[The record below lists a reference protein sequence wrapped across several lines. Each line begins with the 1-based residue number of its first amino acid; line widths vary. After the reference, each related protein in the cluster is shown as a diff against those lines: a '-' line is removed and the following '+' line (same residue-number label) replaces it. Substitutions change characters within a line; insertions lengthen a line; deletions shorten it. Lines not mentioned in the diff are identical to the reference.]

1 LLWREENRLVVRTG
15 LVLLVLAAVTI
26 AVVQRAERQ
35 PPPSFPP
42 DSPEATVLAYLEA
55 LRSAERERVLA
66 LLSMDARRELERR
79 ERDPFFRFED
89 MLYMA
94 SQSLHESRIRLG
106 SVERRADHATVTL
119 LIERSSPQVDIGF
132 PVPNVNGGPV
142 SATRTL
148 RLVRED
154 GAWKI
159 DELTFFF

>member
-1 LLWREENRLVVRTG
+1 MTHANRLVVLTG
-15 LVLLVLAAVTI
+15 LALLVLAAATI
-26 AVVQRAERQ
+26 VVVLLAERQ
-35 PPPSFPP
+35 PPPPFPS

-66 LLSMDARRELERR
+66 LLSTDARSELERR

-89 MLYMA
+89 MLHMA
-94 SQSLHESRIRLG
+94 SQALRESRIRLG

-132 PVPNVNGGPV
+132 PFPNVSGGPV
-142 SATRTL
+142 SSTRTL

-159 DELTFFF
+159 DELAFFF